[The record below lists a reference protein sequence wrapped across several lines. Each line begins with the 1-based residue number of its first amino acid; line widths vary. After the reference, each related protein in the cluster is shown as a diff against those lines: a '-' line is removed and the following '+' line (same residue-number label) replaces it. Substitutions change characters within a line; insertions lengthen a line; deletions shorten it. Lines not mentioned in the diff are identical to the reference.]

1 MKRLRILIRMESA
14 DAFELK
20 AQALN
25 NDSRLKDAGIS
36 ALKFIGDK
44 KYIADGEFSHELPSP
59 SAPEPA
65 TEKNKSAPTPG
76 KGLRVVLRMP
86 NEDTYELKAQALND
100 HPRLKDAGI
109 AALKFVGDKHFI
121 ANGEFST
128 DRPPADSREPKLKT
142 IGKKL
147 QVVVRM
153 SDKDAYELKAQALN
167 SDPRLKEAGID
178 ALKFVGDKHYISEG
192 EFLADLP
199 STTHKKVRV
208 TLRAPRKDAYDLVA
222 KHLNN
227 DPALIK
233 AGISGVELAKGA
245 GMVPVPKETPIQPKK
260 KKRSFLRFAVGAA
273 ILGLIG
279 VIGVVGLIGVT
290 GVGALFFANLPA
302 PTSTTVAQIPVSGK
316 PTETATLSPATET
329 NVPPTNTR
337 VPSTK
342 TQQPPTPTNTRTPIA
357 TVVSCLPPSEV
368 VVAAE
373 NLSCRYGPGASY
385 LYRTGLSGGD
395 IVDVLGKSDTAFG
408 TWIRVQTRW
417 EVPVKCWVN
426 SGPNFVEIPQGDV
439 ACLDPLYPEK
449 APLIIFNTD
458 LFPKPSNVE
467 ASRSEDIVY
476 IDWQGFDLLPGDLPE
491 ASPPYL
497 VETWTCQGGEI
508 VFSPQGWDDTSAW
521 VRDEGGCDQAS
532 YGYVYMA
539 HVDGYIGP
547 VTIPWPE

>member
-1 MKRLRILIRMESA
+1 MTRLRVLIKMESA

-25 NDSRLKDAGIS
+25 ND
-36 ALKFIGDK
+36 
-44 KYIADGEFSHELPSP
+44 
-59 SAPEPA
+59 
-65 TEKNKSAPTPG
+65 
-76 KGLRVVLRMP
+76 
-86 NEDTYELKAQALND
+86 
-100 HPRLKDAGI
+100 PRLKDAGI

-121 ANGEFST
+121 ADGEFST
-128 DRPPADSREPKLKT
+128 DPTPADSRESKPKT
-142 IGKKL
+142 IAGKL
-147 QVVVRM
+147 RVVVRM
-153 SDKDAYELKAQALN
+153 SDQDAYELKAQALN
-167 SDPRLKEAGID
+167 DNPRFKDAGIS
-178 ALKFVGDKHYISEG
+178 AMKFVGDKQYISGG
-192 EFLADLP
+192 EFLTDLSSP
-199 STTHKKVRV
+199 TPKQKSVVDKMVRV
-208 TLRAPRKDAYDLVA
+208 TLRVPRKDAYELIT

-233 AGISGVELAKGA
+233 AGVASVELAKGA
-245 GMVPVPKETPIQPKK
+245 GMVPVPKETPARPQK
-260 KKRSFLRFAVGAA
+260 KKRGFLRFAVGTA

-279 VIGVVGLIGVT
+279 VIGVVVLFGVPD
-290 GVGALFFANLPA
+290 VGALFYANFPA
-302 PTSTTVAQIPVSGK
+302 PTSTTVAQIPVSGE
-316 PTETATLSPATET
+316 PTETATPVPASET
-329 NVPPTNTR
+329 SVPLTNTQ

-342 TQQPPTPTNTRTPIA
+342 TQQPPTPTNTRPPTA
-357 TVVSCLPPSEV
+357 TVVSCQPPNEAI
-368 VVAAE
+368 VAAE
-373 NLSCRYGPGASY
+373 NLSCRYGPGAVY
-385 LYRTGLSGGD
+385 LYRTGLVGGD
-395 IVDVLGKSDTAFG
+395 VVDVLGKSDTAFG

-426 SGPNFVEIPQGDV
+426 SGSNFVEIPQGDV

-467 ASRSEDIVY
+467 AYRSEDLVY
-476 IDWQGFDLLPGDLPE
+476 IQWQGFDLLPGDLPP

-521 VRDEGGCDQAS
+521 VRDEGGCDEAS